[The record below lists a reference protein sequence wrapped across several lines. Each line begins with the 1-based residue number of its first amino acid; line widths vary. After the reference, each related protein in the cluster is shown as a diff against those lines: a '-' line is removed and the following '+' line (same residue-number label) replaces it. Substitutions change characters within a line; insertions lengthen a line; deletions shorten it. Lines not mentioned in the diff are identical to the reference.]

1 MLLLKVNIFKCY
13 LNEEPVM
20 CYSETAMNNNK
31 IIFKFQVCEGDTVVV
46 YVSNY
51 LRDGGSLTIHWH
63 GLHMRGTQ
71 YMDGVPMVTQCP
83 VLPWDTFR

>member
-1 MLLLKVNIFKCY
+1 MERYIRYIYIYVFVFAIN
-13 LNEEPVM
+13 
-20 CYSETAMNNNK
+20 
-31 IIFKFQVCEGDTVVV
+31 QVCEGDTVVV

-71 YMDGVPMVTQCP
+71 YMDGVPMVTQCSI
-83 VLPWDTFR
+83 LPWDKFRLHVFNK